1 MVVSRQHATHD
12 DIMEEGVWQLSNN
25 NDEEG
30 MVGERQKEG
39 EGMTKEEEEARMVVA
54 TIREGREG
62 KWLRSSGRS
71 GW

>member
-1 MVVSRQHATHD
+1 
-12 DIMEEGVWQLSNN
+12 
-25 NDEEG
+25 

-62 KWLRSSGRS
+62 K
-71 GW
+71 

>member
-1 MVVSRQHATHD
+1 
-12 DIMEEGVWQLSNN
+12 
-25 NDEEG
+25 

-62 KWLRSSGRS
+62 KRKTKRSQCIDLEVAEIKERGKE
-71 GW
+71 G